1 MTNNHLNTIS
11 GQDQQY
17 CLRWNNHQTNL
28 TNVFVQLFQSEEFTD
43 TTLFCEG
50 GPPVKCH
57 KMVLAACS
65 SYFQSV
71 FAEVPGKHSAVVLK
85 DVGHSEMKAI
95 LDYMYKGE
103 VNIAHDQLA
112 ALLKVAEMLKV
123 KGLVQDNTY
132 QPQSA
137 TPTVDEDRNIISTS
151 SPNHVSPD
159 GNTSASKD
167 LAVNINNNNEHND
180 SPPHS
185 TGITHQ
191 SPFYNKNYYGKS
203 PPLTDHRPGRSNV
216 PMWPMPAMQMSSTP
230 VTNAM
235 FGGSYDAMIAGHPGM
250 SPLRRKK
257 LSSML
262 MGRDTP
268 ILRTVLGQGQADSSQ
283 QLAPILYG
291 SEAMEH
297 HRPQSNGSEHSSQFS
312 KIKIEGSEP
321 HSPYPPDMSMNDDE
335 EIIRMGKMN
344 NSSSPQSMYGDSK
357 SGIVTPGIAT
367 YVPSHKPEWKR
378 YKQYTRQDIM
388 SAIDA
393 VRTGMSALQASR
405 KFGVPSRTLYDKV
418 KKLGI
423 TTSRPFRRS
432 GVNNG
437 NLGFAYGL
445 GQGTSSVMFSGQMS
459 GAEDESGHSTAM
471 EHATAGFLHHA
482 LGLSGVPIKS
492 DHETSNNGHSPRS
505 DRMDDGGS
513 PCSPELI
520 KYAGH
525 REDTRSPTPTDND
538 DQAQDLSVSRKS
550 ESSMQSTPTSRVIM
564 APISQTPSVPMLAAG
579 NDDRD

>member
-1 MTNNHLNTIS
+1 MASNHLNTIS
-11 GQDQQY
+11 GPDQQY

-123 KGLVQDNTY
+123 KGLVQDSNTY
-132 QPQSA
+132 QPPQSVKPA
-137 TPTVDEDRNIISTS
+137 VDEDRNIISTS

-159 GNTSASKD
+159 GNTSTSKD
-167 LAVNINNNNEHND
+167 LAININNNNEQND

-185 TGITHQ
+185 TGISHQ

-203 PPLTDHRPGRSNV
+203 PPLSDHRPGRSNV
-216 PMWPMPAMQMSSTP
+216 PMWPLPVLQMTSTP

-235 FGGSYDAMIAGHPGM
+235 FGGSYDSMVAGHPGM

-283 QLAPILYG
+283 QLPPVMYN

-312 KIKIEGSEP
+312 KVCNLI
-321 HSPYPPDMSMNDDE
+321 YFFNQNDKSLLLMR
-335 EIIRMGKMN
+335 IIYYCR
-344 NSSSPQSMYGDSK
+344 
-357 SGIVTPGIAT
+357 
-367 YVPSHKPEWKR
+367 
-378 YKQYTRQDIM
+378 
-388 SAIDA
+388 
-393 VRTGMSALQASR
+393 
-405 KFGVPSRTLYDKV
+405 
-418 KKLGI
+418 
-423 TTSRPFRRS
+423 
-432 GVNNG
+432 
-437 NLGFAYGL
+437 
-445 GQGTSSVMFSGQMS
+445 
-459 GAEDESGHSTAM
+459 
-471 EHATAGFLHHA
+471 
-482 LGLSGVPIKS
+482 
-492 DHETSNNGHSPRS
+492 
-505 DRMDDGGS
+505 
-513 PCSPELI
+513 
-520 KYAGH
+520 
-525 REDTRSPTPTDND
+525 
-538 DQAQDLSVSRKS
+538 
-550 ESSMQSTPTSRVIM
+550 
-564 APISQTPSVPMLAAG
+564 
-579 NDDRD
+579 

>member
-1 MTNNHLNTIS
+1 MTNNHLNAIS

-123 KGLVQDNTY
+123 KGLVQDNTH

-137 TPTVDEDRNIISTS
+137 THAVDEDRNIISTS

-167 LAVNINNNNEHND
+167 LAININNNNEHSD

-185 TGITHQ
+185 TGISHQ
-191 SPFYNKNYYGKS
+191 SPFYSSKNYYGKS
-203 PPLTDHRPGRSNV
+203 PPLQAEHRPAGRSSNV

-235 FGGSYDAMIAGHPGM
+235 FGGSYDALIAGHPGM

-257 LSSML
+257 LSSMF

-291 SEAMEH
+291 SEAVEH

-312 KIKIEGSEP
+312 KVS
-321 HSPYPPDMSMNDDE
+321 
-335 EIIRMGKMN
+335 II
-344 NSSSPQSMYGDSK
+344 
-357 SGIVTPGIAT
+357 
-367 YVPSHKPEWKR
+367 
-378 YKQYTRQDIM
+378 
-388 SAIDA
+388 
-393 VRTGMSALQASR
+393 
-405 KFGVPSRTLYDKV
+405 
-418 KKLGI
+418 
-423 TTSRPFRRS
+423 
-432 GVNNG
+432 
-437 NLGFAYGL
+437 
-445 GQGTSSVMFSGQMS
+445 
-459 GAEDESGHSTAM
+459 
-471 EHATAGFLHHA
+471 
-482 LGLSGVPIKS
+482 
-492 DHETSNNGHSPRS
+492 
-505 DRMDDGGS
+505 
-513 PCSPELI
+513 
-520 KYAGH
+520 
-525 REDTRSPTPTDND
+525 
-538 DQAQDLSVSRKS
+538 
-550 ESSMQSTPTSRVIM
+550 
-564 APISQTPSVPMLAAG
+564 
-579 NDDRD
+579 

>member
-11 GQDQQY
+11 GQDHQQY

-85 DVGHSEMKAI
+85 DVGHAEMKAI

-132 QPQSA
+132 QPQTGTGQSA
-137 TPTVDEDRNIISTS
+137 ASTAVVDEDRNNIISTS

-159 GNTSASKD
+159 GNTSASKE
-167 LAVNINNNNEHND
+167 LAVNINNNNNEHND

-185 TGITHQ
+185 TGISHQ
-191 SPFYNKNYYGKS
+191 SSFYAKNYYGKS
-203 PPLTDHRPGRSNV
+203 PPLTEHQLQRPGRSNV
-216 PMWPMPAMQMSSTP
+216 PMWPMPALQMSSTP
-230 VTNAM
+230 VTKAM
-235 FGGSYDAMIAGHPGM
+235 FGGSYDAMVAGHPGM

-283 QLAPILYG
+283 QLAPIMYG
-291 SEAMEH
+291 SEAMEYH
-297 HRPQSNGSEHSSQFS
+297 NTENNSNQFS
-312 KIKIEGSEP
+312 K
-321 HSPYPPDMSMNDDE
+321 
-335 EIIRMGKMN
+335 
-344 NSSSPQSMYGDSK
+344 
-357 SGIVTPGIAT
+357 V
-367 YVPSHKPEWKR
+367 
-378 YKQYTRQDIM
+378 
-388 SAIDA
+388 
-393 VRTGMSALQASR
+393 L
-405 KFGVPSRTLYDKV
+405 L
-418 KKLGI
+418 
-423 TTSRPFRRS
+423 
-432 GVNNG
+432 
-437 NLGFAYGL
+437 
-445 GQGTSSVMFSGQMS
+445 
-459 GAEDESGHSTAM
+459 
-471 EHATAGFLHHA
+471 
-482 LGLSGVPIKS
+482 
-492 DHETSNNGHSPRS
+492 
-505 DRMDDGGS
+505 
-513 PCSPELI
+513 
-520 KYAGH
+520 
-525 REDTRSPTPTDND
+525 
-538 DQAQDLSVSRKS
+538 
-550 ESSMQSTPTSRVIM
+550 
-564 APISQTPSVPMLAAG
+564 
-579 NDDRD
+579 

>member
-11 GQDQQY
+11 GPDQQY

-50 GPPVKCH
+50 GPPIKCH

-85 DVGHSEMKAI
+85 DVGHAEMKAI

-137 TPTVDEDRNIISTS
+137 PPIVEEDRNIISTS

-167 LAVNINNNNEHND
+167 LAININNNNEHSD

-185 TGITHQ
+185 TGISHQ

-203 PPLTDHRPGRSNV
+203 PPLTGRSNI
-216 PMWPMPAMQMSSTP
+216 PMWPMPALQLSSTP

-235 FGGSYDAMIAGHPGM
+235 FGGSYDAMVAGHPGM

-283 QLAPILYG
+283 QLAPLMYG
-291 SEAMEH
+291 SEAMEQ

-312 KIKIEGSEP
+312 KVSIL
-321 HSPYPPDMSMNDDE
+321 N
-335 EIIRMGKMN
+335 
-344 NSSSPQSMYGDSK
+344 
-357 SGIVTPGIAT
+357 
-367 YVPSHKPEWKR
+367 
-378 YKQYTRQDIM
+378 
-388 SAIDA
+388 
-393 VRTGMSALQASR
+393 
-405 KFGVPSRTLYDKV
+405 FLY
-418 KKLGI
+418 
-423 TTSRPFRRS
+423 
-432 GVNNG
+432 
-437 NLGFAYGL
+437 Y
-445 GQGTSSVMFSGQMS
+445 
-459 GAEDESGHSTAM
+459 
-471 EHATAGFLHHA
+471 
-482 LGLSGVPIKS
+482 
-492 DHETSNNGHSPRS
+492 
-505 DRMDDGGS
+505 
-513 PCSPELI
+513 I
-520 KYAGH
+520 KY
-525 REDTRSPTPTDND
+525 NCF
-538 DQAQDLSVSRKS
+538 
-550 ESSMQSTPTSRVIM
+550 
-564 APISQTPSVPMLAAG
+564 
-579 NDDRD
+579 

>member
-85 DVGHSEMKAI
+85 DVGHAEMKAI

-137 TPTVDEDRNIISTS
+137 TPAADEDRNIISTS

-159 GNTSASKD
+159 GNTSSATKD
-167 LAVNINNNNEHND
+167 LSVNINNNNNEHSD

-185 TGITHQ
+185 TGINSQ
-191 SPFYNKNYYGKS
+191 SPFYSKNYYGKS
-203 PPLTDHRPGRSNV
+203 PPLNDRAGRSNV
-216 PMWPMPAMQMSSTP
+216 PMWPMPALQMSSTP
-230 VTNAM
+230 VANAM
-235 FGGSYDAMIAGHPGM
+235 FGGSYDAMVAGYPGL

-283 QLAPILYG
+283 QLPPIMYG

-312 KIKIEGSEP
+312 KVC
-321 HSPYPPDMSMNDDE
+321 YFF
-335 EIIRMGKMN
+335 EI
-344 NSSSPQSMYGDSK
+344 
-357 SGIVTPGIAT
+357 
-367 YVPSHKPEWKR
+367 
-378 YKQYTRQDIM
+378 
-388 SAIDA
+388 
-393 VRTGMSALQASR
+393 
-405 KFGVPSRTLYDKV
+405 
-418 KKLGI
+418 
-423 TTSRPFRRS
+423 S
-432 GVNNG
+432 GVA
-437 NLGFAYGL
+437 NL
-445 GQGTSSVMFSGQMS
+445 
-459 GAEDESGHSTAM
+459 
-471 EHATAGFLHHA
+471 
-482 LGLSGVPIKS
+482 K
-492 DHETSNNGHSPRS
+492 
-505 DRMDDGGS
+505 
-513 PCSPELI
+513 
-520 KYAGH
+520 
-525 REDTRSPTPTDND
+525 
-538 DQAQDLSVSRKS
+538 
-550 ESSMQSTPTSRVIM
+550 
-564 APISQTPSVPMLAAG
+564 
-579 NDDRD
+579 

>member
-85 DVGHSEMKAI
+85 DVGHAEMKAI

-132 QPQSA
+132 QTQSA
-137 TPTVDEDRNIISTS
+137 TPAAVDEDRNIISTS

-167 LAVNINNNNEHND
+167 LAININNNNEHND

-185 TGITHQ
+185 TGISNQ

-203 PPLTDHRPGRSNV
+203 PPLTDYRPGRSNV
-216 PMWPMPAMQMSSTP
+216 PMWPMPTLQMPSTP

-235 FGGSYDAMIAGHPGM
+235 FGGSYDAMVAGHPGM

-283 QLAPILYG
+283 QVAPIMYA
-291 SEAMEH
+291 SDAMEH

-312 KIKIEGSEP
+312 KVS
-321 HSPYPPDMSMNDDE
+321 
-335 EIIRMGKMN
+335 
-344 NSSSPQSMYGDSK
+344 
-357 SGIVTPGIAT
+357 
-367 YVPSHKPEWKR
+367 
-378 YKQYTRQDIM
+378 
-388 SAIDA
+388 
-393 VRTGMSALQASR
+393 
-405 KFGVPSRTLYDKV
+405 
-418 KKLGI
+418 
-423 TTSRPFRRS
+423 
-432 GVNNG
+432 
-437 NLGFAYGL
+437 NLIYL
-445 GQGTSSVMFSGQMS
+445 
-459 GAEDESGHSTAM
+459 
-471 EHATAGFLHHA
+471 
-482 LGLSGVPIKS
+482 
-492 DHETSNNGHSPRS
+492 
-505 DRMDDGGS
+505 
-513 PCSPELI
+513 
-520 KYAGH
+520 
-525 REDTRSPTPTDND
+525 
-538 DQAQDLSVSRKS
+538 
-550 ESSMQSTPTSRVIM
+550 
-564 APISQTPSVPMLAAG
+564 
-579 NDDRD
+579 

>member
-1 MTNNHLNTIS
+1 MTNNQMNTIS

-85 DVGHSEMKAI
+85 DVGHAEMKAI

-123 KGLVQDNTY
+123 KGLVQDNSHKTTR
-132 QPQSA
+132 A
-137 TPTVDEDRNIISTS
+137 ITPPVEEDRNIISTS

-159 GNTSASKD
+159 GNTSTSKD
-167 LAVNINNNNEHND
+167 LAININNNNEQND

-185 TGITHQ
+185 TGISQQ

-203 PPLTDHRPGRSNV
+203 PPLTEQKPGRSNV
-216 PMWPMPAMQMSSTP
+216 PMWPMPALQMTSTP

-235 FGGSYDAMIAGHPGM
+235 FGGSYDAMIAGYPGM

-283 QLAPILYG
+283 QLPPIMYG
-291 SEAMEH
+291 SEAIEH
-297 HRPQSNGSEHSSQFS
+297 QRPQSNGFEYSSQFS
-312 KIKIEGSEP
+312 K
-321 HSPYPPDMSMNDDE
+321 
-335 EIIRMGKMN
+335 
-344 NSSSPQSMYGDSK
+344 
-357 SGIVTPGIAT
+357 
-367 YVPSHKPEWKR
+367 
-378 YKQYTRQDIM
+378 
-388 SAIDA
+388 
-393 VRTGMSALQASR
+393 
-405 KFGVPSRTLYDKV
+405 
-418 KKLGI
+418 
-423 TTSRPFRRS
+423 
-432 GVNNG
+432 VNNLIYFKTKYE
-437 NLGFAYGL
+437 NL
-445 GQGTSSVMFSGQMS
+445 
-459 GAEDESGHSTAM
+459 
-471 EHATAGFLHHA
+471 
-482 LGLSGVPIKS
+482 K
-492 DHETSNNGHSPRS
+492 
-505 DRMDDGGS
+505 
-513 PCSPELI
+513 
-520 KYAGH
+520 
-525 REDTRSPTPTDND
+525 
-538 DQAQDLSVSRKS
+538 
-550 ESSMQSTPTSRVIM
+550 
-564 APISQTPSVPMLAAG
+564 
-579 NDDRD
+579 

>member
-1 MTNNHLNTIS
+1 MPNNHLNTIS

-85 DVGHSEMKAI
+85 DVGHAEMKAI

-112 ALLKVAEMLKV
+112 ALLKVAQMLKV
-123 KGLVQDNTY
+123 KGLVQDSTSSSY
-132 QPQSA
+132 QAAQSA
-137 TPTVDEDRNIISTS
+137 ATPAVVEEDRNIISTS

-159 GNTSASKD
+159 GNTSVSKD
-167 LAVNINNNNEHND
+167 LAININNNNHNEQND

-185 TGITHQ
+185 TGISHQ
-191 SPFYNKNYYGKS
+191 SSLYYKNYYGKS
-203 PPLTDHRPGRSNV
+203 PPLADHRPGRSNV
-216 PMWPMPAMQMSSTP
+216 PMWPMPTLQLPSTP

-235 FGGSYDAMIAGHPGM
+235 FGGSYDAMVAGHPGM

-283 QLAPILYG
+283 QLPPIMYG

-312 KIKIEGSEP
+312 KV
-321 HSPYPPDMSMNDDE
+321 SM
-335 EIIRMGKMN
+335 IRLF
-344 NSSSPQSMYGDSK
+344 SK
-357 SGIVTPGIAT
+357 
-367 YVPSHKPEWKR
+367 
-378 YKQYTRQDIM
+378 
-388 SAIDA
+388 
-393 VRTGMSALQASR
+393 R
-405 KFGVPSRTLYDKV
+405 K
-418 KKLGI
+418 
-423 TTSRPFRRS
+423 
-432 GVNNG
+432 
-437 NLGFAYGL
+437 
-445 GQGTSSVMFSGQMS
+445 
-459 GAEDESGHSTAM
+459 
-471 EHATAGFLHHA
+471 
-482 LGLSGVPIKS
+482 
-492 DHETSNNGHSPRS
+492 
-505 DRMDDGGS
+505 
-513 PCSPELI
+513 
-520 KYAGH
+520 
-525 REDTRSPTPTDND
+525 
-538 DQAQDLSVSRKS
+538 
-550 ESSMQSTPTSRVIM
+550 
-564 APISQTPSVPMLAAG
+564 
-579 NDDRD
+579 

>member
-11 GQDQQY
+11 GPDQQY

-50 GPPVKCH
+50 GPPIKCH

-85 DVGHSEMKAI
+85 DVGHAEMKAI

-123 KGLVQDNTY
+123 KGLVQDHTY
-132 QPQSA
+132 QPQSV
-137 TPTVDEDRNIISTS
+137 PPIVEEDRNIISTS

-167 LAVNINNNNEHND
+167 LAININNNNEHSD

-185 TGITHQ
+185 TGISHQ

-203 PPLTDHRPGRSNV
+203 PPLTGRSNI
-216 PMWPMPAMQMSSTP
+216 PMWPMPALQLSSTP

-235 FGGSYDAMIAGHPGM
+235 FGGSYDAMVAGHPGM

-283 QLAPILYG
+283 QLAPLMYG
-291 SEAMEH
+291 SEAIEQ

-312 KIKIEGSEP
+312 KVSIF
-321 HSPYPPDMSMNDDE
+321 
-335 EIIRMGKMN
+335 
-344 NSSSPQSMYGDSK
+344 
-357 SGIVTPGIAT
+357 
-367 YVPSHKPEWKR
+367 
-378 YKQYTRQDIM
+378 
-388 SAIDA
+388 
-393 VRTGMSALQASR
+393 
-405 KFGVPSRTLYDKV
+405 KFLY
-418 KKLGI
+418 
-423 TTSRPFRRS
+423 
-432 GVNNG
+432 
-437 NLGFAYGL
+437 
-445 GQGTSSVMFSGQMS
+445 
-459 GAEDESGHSTAM
+459 
-471 EHATAGFLHHA
+471 
-482 LGLSGVPIKS
+482 
-492 DHETSNNGHSPRS
+492 
-505 DRMDDGGS
+505 
-513 PCSPELI
+513 
-520 KYAGH
+520 
-525 REDTRSPTPTDND
+525 
-538 DQAQDLSVSRKS
+538 
-550 ESSMQSTPTSRVIM
+550 
-564 APISQTPSVPMLAAG
+564 
-579 NDDRD
+579 

>member
-11 GQDQQY
+11 GPDQQY

-123 KGLVQDNTY
+123 KGLVQDSNSF
-132 QPQSA
+132 QPPQSA
-137 TPTVDEDRNIISTS
+137 KPAVDEDRNIISTS

-167 LAVNINNNNEHND
+167 LAININNNNEHND

-185 TGITHQ
+185 TGINHQ
-191 SPFYNKNYYGKS
+191 LPFYNKSYFRKS
-203 PPLTDHRPGRSNV
+203 PPLSDHRPGRSNV
-216 PMWPMPAMQMSSTP
+216 PMWPLPVLQMNSAP

-235 FGGSYDAMIAGHPGM
+235 FGGSYDAMVAGHPGL

-257 LSSML
+257 LSSMM

-283 QLAPILYG
+283 QLPPTMYG

-312 KIKIEGSEP
+312 KVCI
-321 HSPYPPDMSMNDDE
+321 
-335 EIIRMGKMN
+335 
-344 NSSSPQSMYGDSK
+344 
-357 SGIVTPGIAT
+357 
-367 YVPSHKPEWKR
+367 
-378 YKQYTRQDIM
+378 
-388 SAIDA
+388 
-393 VRTGMSALQASR
+393 
-405 KFGVPSRTLYDKV
+405 
-418 KKLGI
+418 
-423 TTSRPFRRS
+423 
-432 GVNNG
+432 
-437 NLGFAYGL
+437 
-445 GQGTSSVMFSGQMS
+445 
-459 GAEDESGHSTAM
+459 
-471 EHATAGFLHHA
+471 
-482 LGLSGVPIKS
+482 
-492 DHETSNNGHSPRS
+492 
-505 DRMDDGGS
+505 
-513 PCSPELI
+513 
-520 KYAGH
+520 
-525 REDTRSPTPTDND
+525 
-538 DQAQDLSVSRKS
+538 
-550 ESSMQSTPTSRVIM
+550 
-564 APISQTPSVPMLAAG
+564 
-579 NDDRD
+579 

>member
-1 MTNNHLNTIS
+1 MTNNHLNAIS

-85 DVGHSEMKAI
+85 DVGHAEMKAI

-123 KGLVQDNTY
+123 KGLVQDTTY
-132 QPQSA
+132 TPQSA
-137 TPTVDEDRNIISTS
+137 TPAAADEDRNIISTS

-159 GNTSASKD
+159 GNTSGGAATTTKD
-167 LAVNINNNNEHND
+167 QLSVNINNNNEHSD

-185 TGITHQ
+185 TGINNHHHHQ
-191 SPFYNKNYYGKS
+191 SPFYNKGGYYGKS
-203 PPLTDHRPGRSNV
+203 PPLVDRPGRSNV
-216 PMWPMPAMQMSSTP
+216 PMWPLPGLQMSSTP
-230 VTNAM
+230 ATNAM
-235 FGGSYDAMIAGHPGM
+235 FGGSYDAMVAGYPGM

-283 QLAPILYG
+283 QLAPNAMYG

-312 KIKIEGSEP
+312 K
-321 HSPYPPDMSMNDDE
+321 
-335 EIIRMGKMN
+335 
-344 NSSSPQSMYGDSK
+344 
-357 SGIVTPGIAT
+357 V
-367 YVPSHKPEWKR
+367 
-378 YKQYTRQDIM
+378 
-388 SAIDA
+388 
-393 VRTGMSALQASR
+393 
-405 KFGVPSRTLYDKV
+405 
-418 KKLGI
+418 
-423 TTSRPFRRS
+423 
-432 GVNNG
+432 
-437 NLGFAYGL
+437 
-445 GQGTSSVMFSGQMS
+445 
-459 GAEDESGHSTAM
+459 
-471 EHATAGFLHHA
+471 
-482 LGLSGVPIKS
+482 
-492 DHETSNNGHSPRS
+492 S
-505 DRMDDGGS
+505 DRFS
-513 PCSPELI
+513 PGP
-520 KYAGH
+520 
-525 REDTRSPTPTDND
+525 PV
-538 DQAQDLSVSRKS
+538 Q
-550 ESSMQSTPTSRVIM
+550 
-564 APISQTPSVPMLAAG
+564 
-579 NDDRD
+579 